1 METPSS
7 DLEFD
12 DVLNLSG
19 VTAVELDEL
28 PDNALVRAM
37 RRVRRDVVERHA
49 IDVAMFDSSI

>member
-7 DLEFD
+7 DLEF